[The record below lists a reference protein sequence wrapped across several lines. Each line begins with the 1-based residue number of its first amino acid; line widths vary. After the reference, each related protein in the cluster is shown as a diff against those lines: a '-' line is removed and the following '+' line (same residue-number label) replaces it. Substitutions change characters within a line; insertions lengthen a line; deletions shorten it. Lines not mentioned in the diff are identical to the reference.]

1 MKEDKLKKY
10 IDDHRDDFDQDIP
23 PSGVWTAI
31 EKQIQS
37 KRKKRG
43 IIQFLPAVLKVAAS
57 VLVLLSAGA
66 GIGVYMVKKK
76 DFTYAIHDPANRKE
90 YREAS
95 SYFASQIDNKLNE
108 LQQYKPG
115 ESVLKDLNNIDQVS
129 AELKL
134 EIVKNP
140 DQDQDM
146 LVQEMIKQYQQK
158 LSVLNKILDKLH
170 ESNQKSST
178 TNQIKSNNDTLHL

>member
-10 IDDHRDDFDQDIP
+10 IEDHQEEFNQEIP
-23 PSGVWTAI
+23 SSKVWPAI
-31 EKQIQS
+31 EKQINPQ
-37 KRKKRG
+37 KKG
-43 IIQFLPAVLKVAAS
+43 ILRILPNVLKVAAS
-57 VLVLLSAGA
+57 VLILLSAGA
-66 GIGVYMVKKK
+66 GIGVYMVQKK

-115 ESVLKDLNNIDQVS
+115 ESILKDLNNIDQVS
-129 AELKL
+129 SELKL

-140 DQDQDM
+140 DQDQDL

-170 ESNQKSST
+170 ESNQKSSS
-178 TNQIKSNNDTLHL
+178 TNQIKSTNDTLHL